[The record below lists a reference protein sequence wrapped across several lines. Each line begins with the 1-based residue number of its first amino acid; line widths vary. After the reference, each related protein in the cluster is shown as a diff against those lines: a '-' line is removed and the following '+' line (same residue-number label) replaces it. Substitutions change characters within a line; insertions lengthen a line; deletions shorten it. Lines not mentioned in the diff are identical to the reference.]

1 MTTGNL
7 NSNIRICL
15 TKTPCILK
23 HPCTGAWMLRQ
34 RTSTKAASHCPTR
47 GKRAS
52 KDSDLISA
60 VLDNQN
66 PLNHGQTK
74 APLSTIIVARG
85 STFVARRNFPFKK
98 TRKKNMYAL

>member
-1 MTTGNL
+1 MEVHIGTL
-7 NSNIRICL
+7 NKLQNVLIWSKL
-15 TKTPCILK
+15 LLL
-23 HPCTGAWMLRQ
+23 A
-34 RTSTKAASHCPTR
+34 

>member
-1 MTTGNL
+1 MEVHIGTL
-7 NSNIRICL
+7 NKLHNVLIWSKL
-15 TKTPCILK
+15 LLL
-23 HPCTGAWMLRQ
+23 A
-34 RTSTKAASHCPTR
+34 